1 MKSIAGDIHG
11 QTIIEYVLVM
21 VLIVLVIVLAFDSG
35 RVGDAIG
42 RAVDNVEAH
51 MVAE

>member
-1 MKSIAGDIHG
+1 MKSIVTNRKG
-11 QTIIEYVLVM
+11 QTVIEYVLVM
-21 VLIVLVIVLAFDSG
+21 VLIVLVIVLAFDSA

-42 RAVDNVEAH
+42 RAVDNVEEH